1 MTTMILFLMLVSQVF
16 QWIILIQHRKDNT
29 MIWEQIKVM
38 ANNIAKQLVLL
49 RAQINNAQK
58 GKRS

>member
-1 MTTMILFLMLVSQVF
+1 MTTIILFLMLVSQVF

-49 RAQINNAQK
+49 RSQLDHAQK
-58 GKRS
+58 RKRT